1 MTYRELAKAS
11 SIFAFVVAIASTSF
25 LLSKITF
32 GVPETA
38 NSGAL
43 FAVALVSWIF
53 FLFAMN
59 VIDEDE

>member
-11 SIFAFVVAIASTSF
+11 SIFAFAVATASTSF

-32 GVPETA
+32 GVPEAA

-43 FAVALVSWIF
+43 FAVAFLSWVF
-53 FLFAMN
+53 FLVAMT